1 MTYEHDPEVAI
12 KAVVDTLNGDSLT
25 WCFDSL
31 LDNGEELDSYTIQNE
46 GDMIYV
52 SLLNEEM
59 HTVAS
64 LELQVVR
71 FTQEEE
77 TD

>member
-12 KAVVDTLNGDSLT
+12 RAVVGALTGDSLT
-25 WCFDSL
+25 WSFDEL
-31 LDNGEELDSYTIQNE
+31 LDNGEELDSYTIE
-46 GDMIYV
+46 TDGDTIYV
-52 SLLNEEM
+52 SLLNEDM
-59 HTVAS
+59 HTVAN

-77 TD
+77 ND

>member
-1 MTYEHDPEVAI
+1 MTHELELEVAV
-12 KAVVDTLNGDSLT
+12 KAVVGALTGDSLT
-25 WCFDSL
+25 WCFDEVL
-31 LDNGEELDSYTIQNE
+31 ANGDELDSYTIQTE